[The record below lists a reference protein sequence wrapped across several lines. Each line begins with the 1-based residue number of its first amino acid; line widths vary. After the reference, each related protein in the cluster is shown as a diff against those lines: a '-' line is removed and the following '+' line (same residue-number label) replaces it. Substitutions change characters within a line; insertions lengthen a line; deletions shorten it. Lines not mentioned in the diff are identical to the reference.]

1 MRNKKN
7 YILFFLIFII
17 FSTYLPNNSLKNNFF
32 SINDIILFESGSNNL
47 KILDSEFEFLK
58 GKNITTISQ
67 ADFKNIIEKYP
78 LIEAIKIKKIYPNKI
93 EVNIELKD
101 ILGVLIDK
109 KEKKLITANNE
120 ILYYKKEYIFEK
132 LPFIYGGSQDFYK
145 LYKLLKEIKF
155 PINEIKTY
163 YYFEINRWD
172 LKLQNDKTIKL
183 PSENIKISLLN
194 FMENY
199 ELKNFDKFKIF
210 DYRIKDE
217 LILK

>member
-7 YILFFLIFII
+7 YLIFFLIFII
-17 FSTYLPNNSLKNNFF
+17 FSTYSPKKSFEYNFF
-32 SINDIILFESGSNNL
+32 SIDEIILSKNESNNL
-47 KILDSEFEFLK
+47 NILDSEFEFLK

-78 LIEAIKIKKIYPNKI
+78 LIKEIKIKKIYPNKI
-93 EVNIELKD
+93 EVNIEIKK
-101 ILGVLIDK
+101 ILGILLDK
-109 KEKKLITANNE
+109 KEKKLITADNE
-120 ILYYKKEYIFEK
+120 ILYFKKKYIFK
-132 LPFIYGGSQDFYK
+132 NLPYIYGGAQNFYE

-155 PINEIKTY
+155 PIHEIKTY

-172 LKLQNDKTIKL
+172 LKLQNDKIIKL
-183 PSENIKISLLN
+183 PNENIKKSLLN

-199 ELKNFDKFKIF
+199 ELSTFDKFKIF